1 MSRVSGNP
9 YCLIVRRG
17 MMKQLRTSIRENFT
31 SSGLLLNAEEQS
43 PRTVVA
49 RDRPVRF
56 GSLRF
61 VGHRP
66 SSAPADRASATSRGS
81 GVIDAGP

>member
-49 RDRPVRF
+49 RD
-56 GSLRF
+56 
-61 VGHRP
+61 
-66 SSAPADRASATSRGS
+66 
-81 GVIDAGP
+81 